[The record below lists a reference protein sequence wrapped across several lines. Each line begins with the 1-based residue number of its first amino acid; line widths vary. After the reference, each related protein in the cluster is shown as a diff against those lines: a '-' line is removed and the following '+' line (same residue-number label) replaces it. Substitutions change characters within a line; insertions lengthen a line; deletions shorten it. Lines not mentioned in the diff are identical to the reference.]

1 MCGRFSL
8 IEELEFL
15 QEEFEFEFSGE
26 ITPRYNISPGQD
38 ILAVGFNK
46 YDGRVGN
53 FLKWG
58 LVPSW
63 AKEPKIGYKLINA
76 RMETVDQKPSFKQ
89 AFQKRRCLIL
99 SSGFYEWKKTEEGKQ
114 PFRFVMQDK
123 RPFAFAGLYEVWN
136 NGEGQPLA
144 TCTIITTNPNEVT
157 KDVHDRM
164 PVILKKEGYDIWLNP
179 DNQDTELLKGLLKPY
194 EAEEMMKYE
203 VSTLVNSPKNEG
215 EALFAPINSI

>member
-1 MCGRFSL
+1 M
-8 IEELEFL
+8 
-15 QEEFEFEFSGE
+15 
-26 ITPRYNISPGQD
+26 TPRYNIAPGQG

-46 YDGRVGN
+46 TNGRVGD

-76 RMETVDQKPSFKQ
+76 RMETVDEKPSFKQ
-89 AFQKRRCLIL
+89 AFQKRRCLII
-99 SSGFYEWKKTEEGKQ
+99 SDGFYEWKKTEEGKQ

-136 NGEGQPLA
+136 KGKGQPLA
-144 TCTIITTNPNEVT
+144 TCTIITTTPNDVT

-164 PVILKKEGYDIWLNP
+164 PVILNQKDYDAWLDPN
-179 DNQDTELLKGLLKPY
+179 NQDLDQLKGLLKPC
-194 EAEEMMKYE
+194 EADKMMKYE
-203 VSTLVNSPKNEG
+203 VSTLVNSPKNDG
-215 EALFAPINSI
+215 EALFAPINSK